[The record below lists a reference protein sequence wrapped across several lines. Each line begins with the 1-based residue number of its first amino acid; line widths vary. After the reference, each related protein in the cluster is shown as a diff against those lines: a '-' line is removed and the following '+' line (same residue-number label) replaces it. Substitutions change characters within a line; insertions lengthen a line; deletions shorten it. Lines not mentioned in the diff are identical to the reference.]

1 MAKPKTA
8 QASIK
13 PKKPQKTIHLTKSEE
28 ETKKLAS
35 KILKELKMKGV
46 ICLYGP
52 LGAGKTT
59 FVKGIAELLNL
70 PEMAIKSPTYT
81 YIREYITPDCRV
93 YHFDLY
99 RLEGKPLLAR
109 NMVQEVMERD
119 PDLLIIEWPEFLES
133 HIPESRTDI
142 RLKVRGAGER
152 EIEIKHL
159 RP

>member
-1 MAKPKTA
+1 MAQPKKV
-8 QASIK
+8 QAST
-13 PKKPQKTIHLTKSEE
+13 KPQKAQKSLHITKSEE
-28 ETKKLAS
+28 ETKKVAS
-35 KILKELKMKGV
+35 KLLKELKMKGT
-46 ICLYGP
+46 ICLYGQ

-81 YIREYITPDCRV
+81 YIREYITPDYSV

-109 NMVQEVMERD
+109 NMVQEVIEKN
-119 PDLLIIEWPEFLES
+119 PDLLLIEWPEFLES
-133 HIPESRTDI
+133 HIPEIRTDI
-142 RLKVRGAGER
+142 RLKVRGEGER